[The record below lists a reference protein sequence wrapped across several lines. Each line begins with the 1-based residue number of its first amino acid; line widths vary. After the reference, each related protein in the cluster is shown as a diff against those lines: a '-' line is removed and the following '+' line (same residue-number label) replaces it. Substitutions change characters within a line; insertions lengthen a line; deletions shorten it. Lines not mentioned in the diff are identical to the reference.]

1 MELITKRVHTM
12 RTKCEA
18 VSQVTFDEDLNVPDV
33 KPDVGRMIQ
42 KKGEIQIDEM
52 QVSDGHVFFNG
63 ALLVA
68 LLYVSDS
75 MERKIQS
82 LHIFAT
88 ADNNPKDR
96 SKVCSAHCRLQK
108 PCIWKICKV
117 GRK

>member
-68 LLYVSDS
+68 LMYVSGTKDPKS
-75 MERKIQS
+75 AR
-82 LHIFAT
+82 HT
-88 ADNNPKDR
+88 ADCRNHAFGRFAKWAE
-96 SKVCSAHCRLQK
+96 SKT
-108 PCIWKICKV
+108 
-117 GRK
+117 

>member
-63 ALLVA
+63 ALLN
-68 LLYVSDS
+68 
-75 MERKIQS
+75 E
-82 LHIFAT
+82 
-88 ADNNPKDR
+88 R
-96 SKVCSAHCRLQK
+96 SKVCSVHCRLQK
-108 PCIWKICKV
+108 PCI
-117 GRK
+117 

>member
-68 LLYVSDS
+68 LLYVSD
-75 MERKIQS
+75 
-82 LHIFAT
+82 
-88 ADNNPKDR
+88 R

>member
-68 LLYVSDS
+68 LLYVSAVVNLQ
-75 MERKIQS
+75 EKIGYVS
-82 LHIFAT
+82 RMAKNCALT
-88 ADNNPKDR
+88 AIRPMTGFMFK
-96 SKVCSAHCRLQK
+96 SGTASG
-108 PCIWKICKV
+108 PPS
-117 GRK
+117 

>member
-52 QVSDGHVFFNG
+52 QVSDGHVFLTEHYWWLFCMSVTVWN
-63 ALLVA
+63 
-68 LLYVSDS
+68 
-75 MERKIQS
+75 E
-82 LHIFAT
+82 
-88 ADNNPKDR
+88 R
-96 SKVCSAHCRLQK
+96 SKVCSVHCRLQK
-108 PCIWKICKV
+108 PCI
-117 GRK
+117 

>member
-52 QVSDGHVFFNG
+52 QLPVVSRDR
-63 ALLVA
+63 
-68 LLYVSDS
+68 DS
-75 MERKIQS
+75 GQTGCQMP
-82 LHIFAT
+82 T
-88 ADNNPKDR
+88 
-96 SKVCSAHCRLQK
+96 LQ
-108 PCIWKICKV
+108 
-117 GRK
+117 RQF

>member
-52 QVSDGHVFFNG
+52 QVSDGHVFFNT
-63 ALLVA
+63 
-68 LLYVSDS
+68 YDNCN
-75 MERKIQS
+75 
-82 LHIFAT
+82 AT
-88 ADNNPKDR
+88 
-96 SKVCSAHCRLQK
+96 SKCR
-108 PCIWKICKV
+108 CYNWCY
-117 GRK
+117 

>member
-52 QVSDGHVFFNG
+52 QVSDGHIFFNG

-75 MERKIQS
+75 MERKIQ
-82 LHIFAT
+82 
-88 ADNNPKDR
+88 
-96 SKVCSAHCRLQK
+96 VCSAHCRLQK

>member
-82 LHIFAT
+82 LLGTLPIAETMHLE
-88 ADNNPKDR
+88 DLQ
-96 SKVCSAHCRLQK
+96 SAQIVKLE
-108 PCIWKICKV
+108 W
-117 GRK
+117 